1 MDFEIAA
8 GFEIAAAF
16 ESVMKEET
24 EEAYTID
31 IKTTM
36 WKRPNGSATVCVK
49 VRLRLLLQRRLQ

>member
-16 ESVMKEET
+16 ESVIKKET

-31 IKTTM
+31 IKTTV
-36 WKRPNGSATVCVK
+36 WKRPNGFAINC
-49 VRLRLLLQRRLQ
+49 